1 MVTFHRYHSAMAIT
15 QVTRQAIIDE
25 LLVGKIWWWGRQNE
39 VSFLN
44 RLYRLS
50 ELPSYDGRY
59 ADAAG
64 DIHQHCVNNDDWP
77 SDWVFTDPRFEL
89 ATDDEKFLRFLA
101 ATVHPVVRPEKS
113 EAQTIVEM
121 YNRHL
126 APDGWELA
134 EEAQISGRSVYAGR
148 SRLTV
153 PAALKHVEH
162 TVTAGDKDYLTTQI
176 TRMEAAIETDPELAI
191 GTAKELVETACKTVL
206 LALGVTPDKDWN
218 LAKLVNETGKMLK
231 VTPADVSESAPAADS
246 IRKVLGSLGGIVSGI
261 AELRNTYGTGHGK
274 ELGQGGLGPR
284 HARLAVGAAST
295 LAAFLFETYD
305 QRSGANS

>member
-1 MVTFHRYHSAMAIT
+1 MAIT
-15 QVTRQAIIDE
+15 EITRQAIIDE
-25 LLVGKIWWWGRQNE
+25 LLVGKIWWWGRQDE

-44 RLYRLS
+44 RLYRLYRLS
-50 ELPSYDGRY
+50 ELPSHDRRY
-59 ADAAG
+59 ADAVG

-77 SDWVFTDPRFEL
+77 PDWVFTDPRFEL
-89 ATDDEKFLRFLA
+89 ATDDEKFLQFLA
-101 ATVHPVVRPEKS
+101 ATAHPAVRPDKH
-113 EAQTIVEM
+113 EAQSIVEM

-126 APDGWELA
+126 LPDGWELV
-134 EEAQISGRSVYAGR
+134 EEAQISGRPVYAGR

-153 PAALKHVEH
+153 PTALKHVER

-176 TRMEAAIETDPELAI
+176 TRMEAAIERDPELAI

-206 LALGVTPDKDWN
+206 VALGVTPDKEWK

-231 VTPADVSESAPAADS
+231 VTPADVSDSAPAADS

-261 AELRNTYGTGHGK
+261 AELRNAYGTGHGK
-274 ELGQGGLGPR
+274 GLGQGGLGPR

-295 LAAFLFETYD
+295 LAAFLFETYE
-305 QRSGANS
+305 QRTN